1 MATRLTRPES
11 QARTRAELIATARD
25 LFLSDGYAGT
35 SLERV
40 AEAAGYS
47 KGAVYSNFAG
57 KKEICLEVLEL
68 IRTTKIGEIVGILS
82 ATGELEGRIAAFQA
96 WAEKTLG
103 DVGWTMLEFEFMV
116 VARDDAELRASLVA
130 SLQTVRGVAAN
141 VLGELA
147 TSAGV
152 TLPIPTEDAASSLFS
167 LGIGLGIQRAL
178 DPSISAQPLTDG
190 LRVLLTLAG
199 ATA

>member
-25 LFLSDGYAGT
+25 LFLSDGYAAT

-47 KGAVYSNFAG
+47 KGAVYSNFTG

-68 IRTTKIGEIVGILS
+68 IRTTKIGEIIGILNS
-82 ATGELEGRIAAFQA
+82 EDELDGRIARF
-96 WAEKTLG
+96 
-103 DVGWTMLEFEFMV
+103 
-116 VARDDAELRASLVA
+116 DADLRASLISSLQEVRAVVA
-130 SLQTVRGVAAN
+130 SSLDQM
-141 VLGELA
+141 A
-147 TSAGV
+147 TSAGL
-152 TLPIPTEDAASSLFS
+152 TLPISTEDAVSTLLS

-178 DPSISAQPLTDG
+178 DPSISAQ
-190 LRVLLTLAG
+190 LLT
-199 ATA
+199 

>member
-11 QARTRAELIATARD
+11 QARTRAELITTARD

-35 SLERV
+35 SLERI

-68 IRTTKIGEIVGILS
+68 IRTTKIGEIVAILS
-82 ATGELEGRIAAFQA
+82 AADELDGRITAFQA

-116 VARDDAELRASLVA
+116 VARDDADLRESLVT
-130 SLQTVRGVAAN
+130 SLQTVRGVVAN

-147 TSAGV
+147 NSAGV
-152 TLPIPTEDAASSLFS
+152 TLPIPTEDAAGSLFS

-178 DPSISAQPLTDG
+178 DPSISAQPLTDS